1 LEVGL
6 IAIGAAL
13 AIGLPALATGISQ
26 SKIGA
31 AMAGVLAEKPEL
43 TGTAIILIAIPE
55 TMVVLGFVISFLVIS
70 LKPKE

>member
-1 LEVGL
+1 MEVGL

-13 AIGLPALATGISQ
+13 AIGLTAIATGMSQ

-55 TMVVLGFVISFLVIS
+55 TMVVLGFVISFLIMGM
-70 LKPKE
+70 KPE